1 MLSLLLKTATGAGCT
16 GAELRSIGGVALAAL
31 LVVSYFLRKSLGG
44 GGRLVGRVWD
54 IAHEALNVCLF
65 PPLFFFSGLYYT
77 DVMSTLVVV
86 LAYFAFQR
94 GAGGESMGGG
104 LLAYGLGAV
113 GLVMRQT
120 NVFWVGVFLAGMEW
134 VRTCTDMVA
143 KGPTPGGHGKD
154 ATLTERALGPYM
166 RGELHNP
173 TIEKAGPLGKYT
185 VKNMRM

>member
-16 GAELRSIGGVALAAL
+16 VAELRSIGGLALVALLA
-31 LVVSYFLRKSLGG
+31 VCYFLRKSLAGG
-44 GGRLVGRVWD
+44 GQFMGRAWG

-86 LAYFAFQR
+86 LAYLAFQR
-94 GAGGESMGGG
+94 GAGGASVGGG

-134 VRTCTDMVA
+134 VKTCTEMVA
-143 KGPTPGGHGKD
+143 KGPTGGGYGKD

-166 RGELHNP
+166 RGELHDP
-173 TIEKAGPLGKYT
+173 MIEEAGPLGKCT